1 LTTIPSHT
9 LARDAGS
16 FAADPKAMRTLALV
30 TVALLTIGLVN
41 GQYAPPDPAGF
52 EGLIVEPYYVADDA
66 DAANTDGGPGL
77 VSGAK
82 VYRVYVDMLP
92 GYKLITVGGFPGFPM
107 TIGTTTAFFNN
118 EDRGEPW
125 GRNIPANN
133 LDDNT
138 VAIDSWLTLG
148 AASNQHWGVL
158 KSADTDG
165 SIIGGANN
173 NDGLIAN
180 DAAWAGTPLTE
191 SDGLYATGTAP
202 PQLGFLG
209 DPPTCFDPEGSN
221 TYTNDN
227 FGWFVLGGIEGPTE
241 ENRVLIGQFTT
252 DGEFSFCLNLTV
264 KLPADSVCDDP
275 NCHNFMEFLATLEP
289 ADTVGGGYAVQ
300 NKFTHPTLCFTSS
313 SAVVDC
319 EGNPDGTALPG
330 TSCNDNNDLTANDTW
345 TDACECLGDDCE
357 GVQGGEA
364 LPGTA
369 CDDGNDDTENDIW
382 SSTCLCAGTPTGIEE
397 RGMFAAVSVAPNPTA
412 GLTTITFP
420 QGLSAATRMYVM
432 NALGAEI
439 STTMLSILA
448 PGATHTLDLTGHA
461 SGMYQIHLI
470 SADVQRT
477 LRISLR

>member
-1 LTTIPSHT
+1 
-9 LARDAGS
+9 
-16 FAADPKAMRTLALV
+16 MRTLALA
-30 TVALLTIGLVN
+30 TAALLSISLVN
-41 GQYAPPDPAGF
+41 GQYAPPDPSGF

-77 VSGAK
+77 ISGAK

-357 GVQGGEA
+357 GVQGGDA

-369 CDDGNDDTENDIW
+369 CDDGNGDTENDIW

-439 STTMLSILA
+439 STTTLSILA
-448 PGATHTLDLTGHA
+448 PGATHTLDLSGHA
-461 SGMYQIHLI
+461 LGMYQVRLV
-470 SADVQRT
+470 SSEGQRT

>member
-1 LTTIPSHT
+1 MLRPTI
-9 LARDAGS
+9 LA
-16 FAADPKAMRTLALV
+16 
-30 TVALLTIGLVN
+30 VALTLITAAQA
-41 GQYAPPDPAGF
+41 QYAPPDPSGF

-66 DAANTDGGPGL
+66 DASNTDGGPGL

-82 VYRVYVDMLP
+82 VYRVFVDMLP

-107 TIGTTTAFFNN
+107 TIGTSTTFFNN
-118 EDRGEPW
+118 DDRGEAW

-148 AASNQHWGVL
+148 AASNQHWGIL
-158 KSADTDG
+158 KSMDTDG

-180 DAAWAGTPLTE
+180 DAAWAGTTLTE

-202 PQLGFLG
+202 PQSGFLG
-209 DPPTCFDPEGSN
+209 EAPTCFEPDGSN

-227 FGWFVLGGIEGPTE
+227 FGWFVLGGIEGPTA

-264 KLPADSVCDDP
+264 KIPADSICDDP
-275 NCHNFMEFLATLEP
+275 NCHNFLELLATLEP

-300 NKFTHPTLCFTSS
+300 NKFTHPTLCFTSTS
-313 SAVVDC
+313 SVVDC

-330 TSCNDNNDLTANDTW
+330 TSCNDNNDLTTNDTW
-345 TDACECLGDDCE
+345 TAECECSGDDCE
-357 GVQGGEA
+357 GVQGGNA

-369 CDDGNDDTENDIW
+369 CDDGNSDTENDVW
-382 SSTCLCAGTPTGIEE
+382 SSTCLCAGIPTGIQDL
-397 RGMFAAVSVAPNPTA
+397 GMFAAVTVAPNPTA

-420 QGLSAATRMYVM
+420 QGLSAVTRLSVM

-439 STTMLSILA
+439 STSTLNILA
-448 PGATHTLDLTGHA
+448 SGATHAIDLSGRA
-461 SGMYQIHLI
+461 SGMYQIRLI
-470 SADVQRT
+470 SADDQRT